1 MGTNYY
7 FRKKTIDPKR
17 IEAIVDS
24 LNNDF
29 KDLVTKYN
37 EKLHEVFSEMGIDN
51 LCEFDDYH
59 TFISPVGH
67 SDYDIHVG
75 KLSCG
80 WKPLMQATEYF
91 HSVETL
97 KQWYEENKSDYNFI
111 NEYDEV
117 ASFEDYIEEIARRN
131 SDDSLKGHEEFHQ
144 VTRSDSYDWTYTQ
157 FS

>member
-7 FRKKTIDPKR
+7 FRKKTVDPSR

-24 LNNDF
+24 LNKDF
-29 KDLVTKYN
+29 KDLVAKYN
-37 EKLHEVFSEMGIDN
+37 EKLHEVFSEMGIDS

-59 TFISPVGH
+59 TFISPIDH

-80 WKPLMQATEYF
+80 WKPLMQANEHF
-91 HSVETL
+91 HSVATL
-97 KQWYEENKSDYNFI
+97 KQWYEQNKHEYNFI

-117 ASFEDYIEEIARRN
+117 VLFEDYIKGIARRN
-131 SDDSLKGHEEFHQ
+131 NDDSREGHEKI
-144 VTRSDSYDWTYTQ
+144 TRSDGYDWSYTQ